1 MYCPEC
7 GKKMEEGAS
16 FCSYCGTR
24 VLMIENDADDR
35 DFSPGETRI
44 FGEGPKN
51 SGDEHIPGTKTVLVE
66 KNSEG
71 GGQPSPAKPEGP
83 EHAAPPRKT
92 ERQITQRNRE
102 RRKRNAGDILFLVGA
117 AVVTVFVIFLFVI
130 VTRGMKGGMSS
141 VGDTDSVLE
150 SAVSSA
156 GHAAIDTEAAM
167 SAAIKAAEAE
177 ESRKAEALAKEEAAK
192 AEEEARKKAET
203 EIRNITSSTVQDPAI
218 HTPTPTPTPTLT
230 PVPVEPT
237 AVSLSAAP
245 ADLGTLKTAR
255 FSAASATSR
264 LVQAD
269 KTINNAAEM
278 AIDSDTVTSWQ
289 EGAQGDGIG
298 EQITLTLSEPKKV
311 RCIGLYLGNWREP
324 FTYDNNN
331 RPKEMTVT
339 VNGKSYELSFTDA
352 MIPQYIDFNVPVETN
367 MITFTIKSVY
377 PGKSPGDTCISEVIP
392 YVTE

>member
-51 SGDEHIPGTKTVLVE
+51 SGNEHIPGTKTVLVE

-71 GGQPSPAKPEGP
+71 GGQPSPVKTEGP
-83 EHAAPPRKT
+83 EHAAPPKKT
-92 ERQITQRNRE
+92 ERQITRRNRE

-167 SAAIKAAEAE
+167 SVAIKAAEAE

-192 AEEEARKKAET
+192 AEAEARKKAET
-203 EIRNITSSTVQDPAI
+203 ERQNVRRRPISGRLRPRVSRPRRPRRALYRRIRRSTTPRRWRSTAI
-218 HTPTPTPTPTLT
+218 
-230 PVPVEPT
+230 
-237 AVSLSAAP
+237 
-245 ADLGTLKTAR
+245 R
-255 FSAASATSR
+255 
-264 LVQAD
+264 
-269 KTINNAAEM
+269 
-278 AIDSDTVTSWQ
+278 
-289 EGAQGDGIG
+289 
-298 EQITLTLSEPKKV
+298 
-311 RCIGLYLGNWREP
+311 
-324 FTYDNNN
+324 
-331 RPKEMTVT
+331 
-339 VNGKSYELSFTDA
+339 
-352 MIPQYIDFNVPVETN
+352 
-367 MITFTIKSVY
+367 
-377 PGKSPGDTCISEVIP
+377 
-392 YVTE
+392 